1 MKYVGEAVKEYE
13 LSQRRV
19 KSLGAKT
26 LAVKTLAVKALE
38 VMTPGLMT
46 HGVKAIGV
54 KTLGI
59 ATWSKIRTDMKNEL
73 SNAIEEQVTYYF
85 DIMNQWFSRKYDR
98 CSFGLY
104 RLGKHLEAQD
114 TKITDLYILNE
125 AISRE

>member
-1 MKYVGEAVKEYE
+1 MKYVGKAVKEYE

-85 DIMNQWFSRKYDR
+85 DIMNQWFSRN
-98 CSFGLY
+98 SLGLY
-104 RLGKHLEAQD
+104 RLGKHLEAQN
-114 TKITDLYILNE
+114 TKIT
-125 AISRE
+125 AASKK